1 MTFEELM
8 EKVLAI
14 LPDAIV
20 DEQAGEVVIGTGLY
34 LDEHDQL
41 HPIPQED

>member
-8 EKVLAI
+8 EKVMAI
-14 LPDAIV
+14 FPDAIV
-20 DEQAGEVVIGTGLY
+20 DEQGGEVVIGTGLY
-34 LDEHDQL
+34 LDEHDNL